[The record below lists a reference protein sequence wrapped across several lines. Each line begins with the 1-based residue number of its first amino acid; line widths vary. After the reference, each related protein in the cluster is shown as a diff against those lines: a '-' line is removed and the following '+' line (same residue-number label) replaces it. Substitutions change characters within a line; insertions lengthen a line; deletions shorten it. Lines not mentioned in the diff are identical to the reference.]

1 MSIIKS
7 LEWRA
12 AIKKFDPQ
20 KTVSKED
27 IDKLIEAANLTATSG
42 GLQPFKMV
50 VVSNKEIKEQLVQ
63 SSYGQNMVKDAP
75 NLLVFSVE
83 TDIDETLVDRF
94 VERAQKIRGK
104 GKDELIG
111 FSESMK
117 AYISSISKE
126 NRIAWAKSQ
135 AYIALGTVL
144 TVAAELKIDSCP
156 MEGFDPISYQSLL
169 GLKEKNLLPVLVL
182 PIGYRS
188 DLDVH
193 SKEKKV
199 RKSKEEFVLEIN

>member
-199 RKSKEEFVLEIN
+199 RKSKEEFVL